1 MRKMIHQ
8 YFLWMVSI
16 LKLSTN
22 DSLCSFQINV
32 DDPLSNQYM
41 ENASTIRLPNCQ
53 FWSWVWFFWKLN
65 GNMTIFYEEQKEQK
79 FFRNFM
85 DFMIV
90 RQMFYTFVK
99 NKEQIEFD
107 GKFKTEQ
114 LLLLKSSYCF
124 VPKRFQPIQP
134 QGPESPKS

>member
-41 ENASTIRLPNCQ
+41 ENALTIRLPNCQ

-124 VPKRFQPIQP
+124 VPKRCQPIQP